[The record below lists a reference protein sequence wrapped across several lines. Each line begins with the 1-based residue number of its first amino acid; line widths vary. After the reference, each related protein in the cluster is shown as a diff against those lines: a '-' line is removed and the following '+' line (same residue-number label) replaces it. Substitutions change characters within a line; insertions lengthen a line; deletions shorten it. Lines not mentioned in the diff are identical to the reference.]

1 MNNDLI
7 SRESLLKDIDE
18 VIEQYSYEKDGAAV
32 MDALTCVRDMVND
45 MPTAY
50 DVEKVIKQ
58 LESEASHCASFFD
71 GYYTDDYERG
81 KFEAYNEAVEIV
93 KRGGME

>member
-50 DVEKVIKQ
+50 DVGKVLEQLKEKYYSCDLTKTDG
-58 LESEASHCASFFD
+58 SEYEDGRFD
-71 GYYTDDYERG
+71 
-81 KFEAYNEAVEIV
+81 AYNEAVEIV
-93 KRGGME
+93 KRGGVEDD

>member
-7 SRESLLKDIDE
+7 SRKSLLKDIDE

-50 DVEKVIKQ
+50 DIKGIVKTIGEEVNRNEIQ
-58 LESEASHCASFFD
+58 KEASSD
-71 GYYTDDYERG
+71 
-81 KFEAYNEAVEIV
+81 
-93 KRGGME
+93 